1 MINNWFY
8 QILLDVA
15 EPDLFPMLTKAQ
27 TNEGM
32 DREKKTNW
40 DRPIED

>member
-32 DREKKTNW
+32 DWEKKTNV